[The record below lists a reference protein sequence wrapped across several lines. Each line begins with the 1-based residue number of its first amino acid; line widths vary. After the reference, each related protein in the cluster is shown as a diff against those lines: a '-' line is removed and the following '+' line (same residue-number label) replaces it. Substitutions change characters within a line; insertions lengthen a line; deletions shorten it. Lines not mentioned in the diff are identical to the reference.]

1 MPKVIGR
8 NYGAVIDVQVDG
20 LNEMIKSLE
29 ATRNPKTLTRIRG
42 RAAVAAARITRPMVQ
57 RLAPVANAE
66 SVESG
71 AIKGRL
77 KRAVRVGITKK
88 DKEAAVVYISPGK
101 NRADTKGA
109 YYRWVIV
116 RGTRGTRDVQRRDRQ
131 AFYAPLQAR
140 GFTRKARY
148 RAAREAGL
156 FTKTT
161 VKSIAPR
168 PFLDVAVALTKSA
181 SLAKYTEVYEKWLT
195 EDAFKILKK

>member
-8 NYGAVIDVQVDG
+8 NYGAIIDVQVQG
-20 LNEMIKSLE
+20 LNEMIKALE
-29 ATRNPKTLTRIRG
+29 ATRNPKTLGKIRG

-57 RLAPVANAE
+57 RLAPVANSE

-77 KRAVRVGITKK
+77 KRAIRAKITKN

-101 NRADTKGA
+101 DRADVKGA

-131 AFYAPLQAR
+131 AFYAPLQAK
-140 GFTRKARY
+140 GYTRKARW
-148 RAAREAGL
+148 RLAHEAGM

-161 VKSIAPR
+161 VKPIAPR
-168 PFLDVAVALTKSA
+168 PFIDVAVALTKSA
-181 SLAKYTEVYEKWLT
+181 ALAKYTEVYEKWLT
-195 EDAFKILKK
+195 EDAFKNLKK